1 MKIVCFNPPKFIKK
15 FLRLFKSSKQ
25 KCEKVETKEKE
36 INNNISKIKTRRETG
51 VFFVY

>member
-25 KCEKVETKEKE
+25 KGEKVETKEKE
-36 INNNISKIKTRRETG
+36 
-51 VFFVY
+51 